1 MVASH
6 VPLNSC
12 RVHVLVRLDQVDNVM
27 LVPSAAPSMLDTS
40 GCLLTILLKSEEQVL
55 ADYTSSES
63 LDFDRGLVFF
73 LYLGARFQLDQQLLL
88 CESFDLS

>member
-40 GCLLTILLKSEEQVL
+40 GRLLTVLLKSEEQVL

-73 LYLGARFQLDQQLLL
+73 LYLGACFQLDQQLLL